1 MKNNM
6 KKKYTDANVFIQAIL
21 RDDNNSKKV
30 LQKIIRKEIDGI
42 TSILSWDEL
51 VYILEKFI
59 NKDIAVI
66 EGKKFLI
73 FPNLTFIDAKKETI
87 MKAQKLVEEY
97 NLKPRDAIHAA
108 TAINLN
114 INEIISEDDDFDK
127 IKELKRINPINI

>member
-127 IKELKRINPINI
+127 IK

>member
-97 NLKPRDAIHAA
+97 N
-108 TAINLN
+108 
-114 INEIISEDDDFDK
+114 FY
-127 IKELKRINPINI
+127 

>member
-1 MKNNM
+1 MKSNM
-6 KKKYTDANVFIQAIL
+6 KKKYIDANVFIQAIL
-21 RDDNNSKKV
+21 RGDNKSKKV

-42 TSILSWDEL
+42 TTILSWDEL
-51 VYILEKFI
+51 VYVLGKFI

-73 FPNLTFIDAKKETI
+73 FPNLIFVDAKKETI

-97 NLKPRDAIHAA
+97 DLKPRDAIHAA

-114 INEIISEDDDFDK
+114 IREIISEDDDFDK
-127 IKELKRINPINI
+127 IKELKRISPTNI